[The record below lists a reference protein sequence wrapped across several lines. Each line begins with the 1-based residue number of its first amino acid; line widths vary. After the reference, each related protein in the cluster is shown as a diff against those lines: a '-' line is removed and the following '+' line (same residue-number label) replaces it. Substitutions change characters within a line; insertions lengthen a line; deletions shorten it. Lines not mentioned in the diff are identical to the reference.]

1 MTCQNTYVYELDGN
15 LYINL
20 TNACSNRCT
29 FCVRNGKDSY
39 YGNSLWLNKL
49 PTAEDVLSQ
58 IPDVKK
64 YPQIV
69 FCGFGEPTERL
80 DVLLE
85 IATVLKQKGAYVRLN
100 TNGQADLINQKK
112 TAPLLKGKVDKIN
125 VSLNAPT
132 AKEYQA
138 VCLSRYGEQ
147 AFDALLT
154 FAKDC
159 QNEGIDV
166 VLSVVDVIGEDAVA
180 RCRALTEKHGLK
192 LRVREM
198 ISDS

>member
-1 MTCQNTYVYELDGN
+1 MENQDTYVYELDGN

-20 TNACSNRCT
+20 TNACPNRCT

-39 YGNSLWLNKL
+39 YGNRLWLKKL
-49 PTAEDVLSQ
+49 PTAEDVLSR
-58 IPDVKK
+58 IDCPEK

-85 IATVLKQKGAYVRLN
+85 IAAQLKQKGAYIRLN
-100 TNGQADLINQKK
+100 TNGQSDLIHGKR
-112 TAPLLKGKVDKIN
+112 TAPLLKGLVDKVN

-132 AKEYQA
+132 AAEYQA
-138 VCLSRYGEQ
+138 VCLSRFGEA
-147 AFDALLT
+147 AFEGLLS
-154 FAKDC
+154 FAEDC
-159 QNEGIDV
+159 RDCGIDV
-166 VLSVVDVIGEDAVA
+166 VLSVVDVIGEEAVA
-180 RCRALTEKHGLK
+180 RCRALAEKRGLS